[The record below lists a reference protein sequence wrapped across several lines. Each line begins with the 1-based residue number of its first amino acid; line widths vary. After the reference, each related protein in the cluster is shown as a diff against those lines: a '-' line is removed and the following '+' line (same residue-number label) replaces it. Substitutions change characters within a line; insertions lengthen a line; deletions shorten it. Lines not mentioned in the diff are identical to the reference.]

1 MIKRPKSIED
11 AVASQISK
19 EREALVKCVEERDQ
33 VASKLAEF
41 QKNFLPAAI
50 REMGR
55 RWLTD
60 SVPDRLEAKG
70 IDDPIYGHFL
80 LDPKLAT
87 LLSHLLLQ
95 RLARVKQL
103 SFSFSHFPSARHSRL
118 SHSLGAAKNAEMALA
133 GILDRGVYYV
143 EGETEPRRFS
153 EEITGQRGSLVQRA
167 QVAALLHD
175 IGHGPFGHALDY
187 YAGAKTHVM
196 HPDKIY
202 TISYLQQYLA
212 PTLRSLG
219 IDHAGIVSILS
230 PDRYALTGM
239 DNLIADV
246 IDSSLDVDRM
256 DYLMRDA
263 HMTGLMMGFINTLA
277 LINFTKPVK
286 YEDSFILAYGDEA
299 LGYMEHFIL
308 ARDTMYF
315 QCYEHPRK
323 RAAER
328 ILTRLVQSIEEDTRL
343 GLTLDDM
350 FALADE
356 ELTTL
361 LRGIGGI
368 SEISMKLVEELM
380 GDLDYTV
387 VYEVAATAKPDSK
400 EKQSPLPTNIV
411 TWLGL
416 VSSNDKQMAYVRQ
429 PESWEKTIA
438 QNSIGE
444 ERSWQVQVV
453 LPSPAAYDHAVSETK
468 LLRKDASGR
477 YATFDFFDESL
488 VVKAILENMNRKR
501 QFIRVMAPCSLPPTE
516 RERIR
521 QAAATLF
528 APPQD

>member
-1 MIKRPKSIED
+1 
-11 AVASQISK
+11 
-19 EREALVKCVEERDQ
+19 
-33 VASKLAEF
+33 
-41 QKNFLPAAI
+41 
-50 REMGR
+50 
-55 RWLTD
+55 
-60 SVPDRLEAKG
+60 
-70 IDDPIYGHFL
+70 
-80 LDPKLAT
+80 
-87 LLSHLLLQ
+87 
-95 RLARVKQL
+95 
-103 SFSFSHFPSARHSRL
+103 
-118 SHSLGAAKNAEMALA
+118 
-133 GILDRGVYYV
+133 
-143 EGETEPRRFS
+143 
-153 EEITGQRGSLVQRA
+153 
-167 QVAALLHD
+167 
-175 IGHGPFGHALDY
+175 
-187 YAGAKTHVM
+187 
-196 HPDKIY
+196 
-202 TISYLQQYLA
+202 
-212 PTLRSLG
+212 
-219 IDHAGIVSILS
+219 
-230 PDRYALTGM
+230 
-239 DNLIADV
+239 
-246 IDSSLDVDRM
+246 M

-263 HMTGLMMGFINTLA
+263 HMTGLMMGFINTSA
-277 LINFTKPVK
+277 LINFMKPVK

-323 RAAER
+323 KAAER

-361 LRGIGGI
+361 LRGIGGV

-387 VYEVAATAKPDSK
+387 VYEAPATAKPDPK
-400 EKQSPLPTNIV
+400 ERHSPLPTNIV

-416 VSSNDKQMAYVRQ
+416 VTSNEREMAYVRQ

-453 LPSPAAYDHAVSETK
+453 LPGPAAYQHAVCETK
-468 LLRKDASGR
+468 LLRRDASGR

-501 QFIRVMAPCSLPPTE
+501 QFIRVMAPSALPLTE

>member
-1 MIKRPKSIED
+1 MRSKRPRSPE
-11 AVASQISK
+11 AAAARLVSQLRG
-19 EREALVKCVEERDQ
+19 ELENRTRERDQ
-33 VASKLAEF
+33 LSSELA
-41 QKNFLPAAI
+41 NTGILPAAV

-60 SVPDRLEAKG
+60 RVPDQLGAKG

-80 LDPKLAT
+80 LDPTLAT
-87 LLSHLLLQ
+87 LLSHPLLQ

-103 SFSFSHFPSARHSRL
+103 SFSFSEFPSARHSRL
-118 SHSLGAAKNAEMALA
+118 SHSLGAAKNTEMALA
-133 GILDRGVYYV
+133 GILDRGWYYV

-153 EEITGQRGSLVQRA
+153 AEIAAQRDSLIQRA
-167 QVAALLHD
+167 QIAALLHD
-175 IGHGPFGHALDY
+175 VGHGPFGHALDY
-187 YAGAKTHVM
+187 YAGAKTRSM
-196 HPDKIY
+196 HPDKTY
-202 TISYLQQYLA
+202 TIRYLQDYLA

-219 IDHAGIVSILS
+219 IEHSSIVSILS
-230 PDRYALTGM
+230 PDRYSLTGM

-277 LINFTKPVK
+277 LINFMKPVK
-286 YEDSFILAYGDEA
+286 YEDSFILAYGEEA

-308 ARDTMYF
+308 ARDAMYF

-328 ILTRLVQSIEEDTRL
+328 ILTRLVQSIEDDSRL
-343 GLTLDDM
+343 GLTLNDM

-368 SEISMKLVEELM
+368 SEMSMKLVEELM

-387 VYEVAATAKPDSK
+387 VYEVPATAKEDAK
-400 EKQSPLPTNIV
+400 GKQSPLSTNIV
-411 TWLGL
+411 SWLGL
-416 VSSNDKQMAYVRQ
+416 VSSNDREMAYVRQ

-438 QNSIGE
+438 QNSIGK

-468 LLRKDASGR
+468 LLRKDASGH
-477 YATFDFFDESL
+477 YATFGFFDESL
-488 VVKAILENMNRKR
+488 VVKAISENMNRKR
-501 QFIRVMAPCSLPPTE
+501 QFIRVMAPSGLPLNE

-521 QAAATLF
+521 QAGATLF
-528 APPQD
+528 APS